1 MKRYDN
7 TDILRNQEKIFEET
21 FRKRGLP
28 LVRHYET
35 PIMGHPTP
43 QEHREIDSRSHVWR
57 TGDRFFKLAH
67 KYYGDSSLWWII
79 AWYNKTPTEGHVQIG
94 DVVNIPL
101 NLETALL
108 SFNKARRGF

>member
-79 AWYNKTPTEGHVQIG
+79 AAASGIG
-94 DVVNIPL
+94 WGLQCPPG
-101 NLETALL
+101 T
-108 SFNKARRGF
+108 SFLMQGLVSIDSKLW